1 VSGTIGD
8 GTGKVNGLMLDVGSG
23 GSVVMY
29 TATSG
34 TASFVSGAPGAACPG
49 FTPTAIVTCALETM
63 TVHFTMTAGTRNA
76 SHPSDAEAPGMR
88 LFYTPP

>member
-1 VSGTIGD
+1 MNALI
-8 GTGKVNGLMLDVGSG
+8 
-23 GSVVMY
+23 Y
-29 TATSG
+29 TAASG

-49 FTPTAIVTCALETM
+49 FMTSIVTCTLETM

-88 LFYTPP
+88 LFFTPL